1 MVKRALLA
9 LVASSCSYGA
19 SFEDCRV
26 SACEGPQDCP
36 SGFTCDGE
44 GFCRSP
50 GATIACGVVLDGG
63 VDAKLGG
70 EAAPAGCSGTVTA
83 CATYTMMNACVV
95 QTGCGWTAPTCTVT
109 TNCAMY
115 TTNQA
120 CTNAPECMTDFS
132 TSTCVKRPSYCSGAT
147 EPACETSPKCVF
159 GGGCIGAADA
169 CDAFTNQSACN
180 AQSGCSW
187 H

>member
-1 MVKRALLA
+1 VKLA
-9 LVASSCSYGA
+9 LVACLLASCTYGA
-19 SFEDCRV
+19 SFDDCRV
-26 SACEGPQDCP
+26 SACQGPEDCP

-44 GFCRSP
+44 GFCRSS
-50 GATIACGVVLDGG
+50 GATVACAVVLVDGG
-63 VDAKLGG
+63 ADAKLGDG
-70 EAAPAGCSGTVTA
+70 AQARCSGTATT
-83 CATYTMMNACVV
+83 CNTYTTMNACVP

-120 CTNAPECMTDFS
+120 CTAAAECMTDFT
-132 TSTCVKRPSYCSGAT
+132 TSTCVKKPSFCSGST
-147 EPACETSPKCVF
+147 KPQCETTTKCAF
-159 GGGCIGAADA
+159 GGGCIGTADA
-169 CDAFTNQSACN
+169 CDAFTSQTACN